1 MSVLEI
7 LRSAGRGITANLLR
21 SVLTLLGVL
30 IGVAAVITLTAVG
43 QGSANTIT
51 DSISSLGS
59 NTLTITSS
67 TANARGT
74 ATTSQSLTTKTSDA
88 LAAKGASTAIKAVV
102 PQASASETVTA
113 GANSST
119 SSVIGTTTDWFS
131 VTGADVAQGTAFTA
145 ADATAARR
153 VAVLGADLA
162 ETLFPG
168 ADAVG
173 QTITVG
179 TTPFYVTGVLE
190 EQGSTGGSSTNSAVI
205 APLERVQD
213 SFTGYGSLTSITVQA
228 TSADTVSDAQADATV
243 VLDGLLGTTS
253 SGTAPFTVTDQAQL
267 LETRAATAST
277 FTTLLAAV
285 AAISLLVGG
294 IGVTNIMLVTV
305 TERTREI
312 GVRKALGATRWAVLG
327 QFLAEA
333 TALCLIGGLL
343 GVGLAYAV
351 CSFDI
356 SGVDPVVV
364 PSSVLLALAVSIGIG
379 VFFGGFPA
387 HRAAGLR
394 PVEALRHE

>member
-1 MSVLEI
+1 
-7 LRSAGRGITANLLR
+7 
-21 SVLTLLGVL
+21 VL

-51 DSISSLGS
+51 ASISSLGA

-74 ATTSQSLTTKTSDA
+74 STTSQSLTTEASDA
-88 LAAKGASTAIKAVV
+88 LAAKDASTDIKAVV
-102 PQASASETVTA
+102 PQVSASETVSA

-119 SSVIGTTTDWFS
+119 SSVIGTTTGWFT
-131 VTGADVAQGTAFTA
+131 VTGADVAQGTAFSQ
-145 ADATAARR
+145 ADYDASRR

-162 ETLFPG
+162 ATLFPD

-173 QTITVG
+173 QTVTVG
-179 TTPFYVTGVLE
+179 TTPFYVTGVLA

-205 APLERVQD
+205 APLPRVQD

-228 TSADTVSDAQADATV
+228 TSADTVAGAQADATV
-243 VLDGLLGTTS
+243 VLDGVLGTGS
-253 SGTAPFTVTDQAQL
+253 SGTAPFTITDQAQL

-333 TALCLIGGLL
+333 TALSLIGGLL
-343 GVGLAYAV
+343 GVAVAYGV
-351 CSFDI
+351 CQFDV

-364 PSSVLLALAVSIGIG
+364 PSSVVLALAVSVGIGI
-379 VFFGGFPA
+379 FFGGFPA